1 MRASSVN
8 PMVEDGGW
16 RVARPRVAACA
27 TLHPLSSILVFSSL
41 ALCPLPGCALP
52 GVVAHKLVGPPPV
65 PAQYVPRQEPLLV
78 LVENYH
84 NPAAAAVE
92 AQHLALRIEE
102 EIRRYRIAPV
112 VGADR
117 LEAVRNDPGYAK
129 MTIPA
134 VARAAGARQVLYV
147 NVGTFA
153 VDRTVGGDMLQ
164 GRAEMTVRIV
174 GAATGVTRWPTD
186 NPTGYPIPIE
196 TPWLRAGADT
206 TEADLR
212 DTMARQAAT
221 QIGLLFRKHGV
232 E

>member
-1 MRASSVN
+1 M
-8 PMVEDGGW
+8 
-16 RVARPRVAACA
+16 
-27 TLHPLSSILVFSSL
+27 
-41 ALCPLPGCALP
+41 
-52 GVVAHKLVGPPPV
+52 
-65 PAQYVPRQEPLLV
+65 LV

-84 NPAAAAVE
+84 NPSAAMLDARS
-92 AQHLALRIEE
+92 LSMRIEE
-102 EIRRYRIAPV
+102 EIRHYNIAPV
-112 VGADR
+112 VDADR
-117 LEAVRNDPGYAK
+117 LVAVRADPDFAK

-134 VARAAGARQVLYV
+134 VARAAGAKQVLYV

-153 VDRTVGGDMLQ
+153 VDQSVGGDMLQ

-174 GAATGVTRWPTD
+174 GAATGATRWPTD

-196 TPWLRAGADT
+196 TPWLRTGADT

-221 QIGLLFRKHGV
+221 QIGQLFRKYSA